1 MSSARRASNPDC
13 HNRERV
19 LSPRGVQRSNQ
30 LSYGTGK
37 LASATATNT
46 ASDSESLQKLIS
58 GQLGDGEQEYDLYSA
73 LALAP
78 YPLIGP

>member
-13 HNRERV
+13 YNRERV

-37 LASATATNT
+37 TGPAT
-46 ASDSESLQKLIS
+46 
-58 GQLGDGEQEYDLYSA
+58 
-73 LALAP
+73 
-78 YPLIGP
+78 GPGMRYNIE

>member
-30 LSYGTGK
+30 LSYGTGCLRFSRIK
-37 LASATATNT
+37 ENFTTFLRKCWLITLHSSAQGI
-46 ASDSESLQKLIS
+46 EIS
-58 GQLGDGEQEYDLYSA
+58 VFF
-73 LALAP
+73 
-78 YPLIGP
+78 